1 MTGAREP
8 AGVSWSP
15 LASEVTL
22 RKALR
27 RIGVGLLAVAVAM
40 IGLPAPAYASR
51 QNLLVQTDSG
61 KCMDVRGD
69 SDSVGAYVQQYDC
82 NHPRAQEWTIAL
94 APSPSNLDIF
104 TPDHC
109 LRLEDN

>member
-27 RIGVGLLAVAVAM
+27 RIGVGLLAVTVGM
-40 IGLPAPAYASR
+40 IGLPAPAYASG
-51 QNLLVQTDSG
+51 QSLLVQRYSG

-69 SDSVGAYVQQYDC
+69 SGRVGAYVQQCDC
-82 NHPRAQEWTIAL
+82 NYTCSQACTRAMAAGST
-94 APSPSNLDIF
+94 N
-104 TPDHC
+104 
-109 LRLEDN
+109 